1 MSGTAISGCANAPRL
16 LSILHLTKYGSN
28 FGLAA
33 GRSWLHQL
41 FYKRPGSVGRHPEL
55 AMDQRAFVQHR
66 LGAVQGGDVG
76 ALEKFADGD
85 FLVPEQRFL
94 HRGGPVTRVVSGVVL
109 EFLHART
116 EPLIRIVV
124 IVGDAGTEDIE
135 EREALVLDTLLDQ
148 FGEMLLLAAETASDE
163 SGAR

>member
-1 MSGTAISGCANAPRL
+1 MQKAASPPPPPPPTNSSMSGTAISGCANAPRH

-41 FYKRPGSVGRHPEL
+41 FYERTGRVGRHPEL

-66 LGAVQGGDVG
+66 LGAVKGGDVR
-76 ALEKFADGD
+76 ALKEFADGD
-85 FLVPEQRFL
+85 FLAPEQRLL
-94 HRGGPVTRVVSGVVL
+94 HRGGPVTCIVSRVVL

-116 EPLIRIVV
+116 KPLVRIVE
-124 IVGDAGTEDIE
+124 IVGDARAEHIE
-135 EREALVLDTLLDQ
+135 EREALVLDTLLD
-148 FGEMLLLAAETASDE
+148 
-163 SGAR
+163 